1 MAKDG
6 LKHITKNLGRL
17 LEDLEHSATKLM
29 EDINISAITSDSRQV
44 KPGTLF
50 VAVPGLTVNGHNFVD
65 DAIAKGCAAVM
76 VEKGWSKVGNYQNQ
90 DAPCIEVTDTRAALG
105 RVAASF
111 YGHPA
116 RAMKLIGITGTNGK
130 TTTTYLLEAMIRE
143 AGGNPGVI
151 GTVNYRYNGLEVP
164 ASFTTPEAVSLHE
177 LLRRMADSGI
187 SHVIMEVSSHA
198 LAQKRLEGLLFDIA
212 VFTNLSRDHLDF
224 HGDMAGYFA
233 SKKKLFLEY
242 LKKDGKAVVVESSEL
257 ADSVENVGPRIDW
270 GSCLVEEIVCSAE
283 WQNASEGKMDII
295 TCGMTGAKVWVDS
308 FNEDLNGIDA
318 EIVMPAGRFHLHSS
332 LVGEFNLKNL
342 LGGVGAGIALGF
354 DPNMIVH
361 GLGKANIAPG
371 RLERVMAGKD
381 PAVFVDY
388 AHTPDALEN
397 VLKTLRKIVSGRLIV
412 VFGCGG
418 DRDQGKR
425 PLMGE
430 IAGRL
435 ADIALATSDNPRG
448 ESPLKILAEIELGL
462 QKTAL
467 RRMRA
472 EALLNRPKMRGY
484 DIIESRREA
493 IAVAVRYANPGDLV
507 LISGKGHE
515 NYQITST
522 GKIFFDDRLEAVRQ
536 LAIIKW

>member
-1 MAKDG
+1 MKEID
-6 LKHITKNLGRL
+6 
-17 LEDLEHSATKLM
+17 
-29 EDINISAITSDSRQV
+29 ISAITSDSRQV

-76 VEKGWSKVGNYQNQ
+76 VEEGWCNAGNCQNQ
-90 DAPCIEVTDTRAALG
+90 NTACIEVADTRAALG

-116 RAMKLIGITGTNGK
+116 RTMKLIGITGTNGK

-164 ASFTTPEAVSLHE
+164 ASFTTPEAVSLQE
-177 LLRRMADSGI
+177 LLRRMADSGV

-198 LAQKRLEGLLFDIA
+198 LAQKRLEGLLFDVA

-224 HGDMAGYFA
+224 HGDMAGYFD

-242 LKKDGKAVVVESSEL
+242 LKKDGKAVVVESPEL
-257 ADSVENVGPRIDW
+257 VDSTENAGPRIDW
-270 GSCLVEEIVCSAE
+270 GSCLAQELVFSTE
-283 WQNASEGKMDII
+283 WQNASKGEMDIV
-295 TCGMTGAKVWVDS
+295 TCGMTGANVWVDS
-308 FNEDLNGIDA
+308 FDEDLNGINA
-318 EIVMPAGRFHLHSS
+318 EIVTPAGRFHLRSS

-342 LGGVGAGIALGF
+342 LGGVGTGIALGF
-354 DPNMIVH
+354 DPAVIVQ
-361 GLGKANIAPG
+361 GLGKANMVPG
-371 RLERVMAGKD
+371 RLERVTSSKD
-381 PAVFVDY
+381 LAVFVDY

-435 ADIALATSDNPRG
+435 ADIALATSDNPRS

-462 QKTAL
+462 QNTSL

-472 EALLNRPKMRGY
+472 EALLSRPAMRGY
-484 DIIESRREA
+484 DIVESRQEA
-493 IAVAVRYANPGDLV
+493 IAVAIRYANSNDLV

-536 LAIIKW
+536 LATIRW